1 MADACNAW
9 RRRRRIH
16 PLARRIVRLDRGK
29 SYAARALAKLTDDEL
44 HAHIRNRLSMV
55 DPALAD
61 RYSPD
66 YSVAELHAIFD
77 EASAILERR
86 STGNRP

>member
-1 MADACNAW
+1 LLE
-9 RRRRRIH
+9 RRI
-16 PLARRIVRLDRGK
+16 IRLDRGK
-29 SYAARALAKLTDDEL
+29 SHAARALAKLTDYEL
-44 HAHIRNRLSMV
+44 HGHIRNRLSMV

-66 YSVAELHAIFD
+66 FSVAELHAIFD

-86 STGNRP
+86 STGGAP

>member
-1 MADACNAW
+1 MSVIAL
-9 RRRRRIH
+9 RRRIT
-16 PLARRIVRLDRGK
+16 RLDHGV
-29 SYAARALAKLTDDEL
+29 SPEMAALDKLTDDEL
-44 HAHIRNRLSMV
+44 HAHIRNDLAMV

-66 YSVAELHAIFD
+66 FSVAELHAIFD

-86 STGNRP
+86 STGGRP

>member
-1 MADACNAW
+1 MSAIAL
-9 RRRRRIH
+9 RRRIT
-16 PLARRIVRLDRGK
+16 RLDHGVDHKR
-29 SYAARALAKLTDDEL
+29 RALSKLTDAEL
-44 HAHIRNRLSMV
+44 HAHIRTRFAEI

-66 YSVAELHAIFD
+66 FSVAELHAIFD

-86 STGNRP
+86 STGGRP